1 MLESSINEQLGNLYR
16 KGVYRASGN
25 PYESSLL
32 SLMSFEKGDL
42 AVWLQGASLAQSM
55 HGNDVAI
62 DAESGDRIDQECSA
76 AISGIGNISKPAKTK
91 AGAEAKRSRKTKKEI
106 ESLVTVKSCAAEQ
119 SIRVTRSRKLSAHDT
134 ATFVEGVKKVT
145 NSYCNGRQETKAMTV
160 SNRITCQKC
169 LPSEVNSGSLTHL
182 IQMKWEIAR
191 RRQVLRLLIGLG
203 IFQYQIHVDFRSHI
217 MIQFASLTLI

>member
-76 AISGIGNISKPAKTK
+76 AISKPAKTK